1 MDVIM
6 LSAFTDFP
14 SCLIEFESL
23 VLNTFINFYLFRSF
37 AAIDLCCAAQY
48 GAEEP
53 EPSWNMLL
61 STWANTEPY
70 IEKQGL
76 LAGLCILGRG
86 QGCLD
91 LKQAYLESLYRF
103 LQAFVALLT
112 SQGSAVNP
120 DVLSPHPVAF
130 PVPVLNLVHRWMCD
144 LLHST
149 CRDFVQIRTLQCC
162 SLSLCS
168 KGQCRFGLD

>member
-1 MDVIM
+1 M

-61 STWANTEPY
+61 ST
-70 IEKQGL
+70 
-76 LAGLCILGRG
+76 
-86 QGCLD
+86 
-91 LKQAYLESLYRF
+91 
-103 LQAFVALLT
+103 
-112 SQGSAVNP
+112 
-120 DVLSPHPVAF
+120 
-130 PVPVLNLVHRWMCD
+130 
-144 LLHST
+144 
-149 CRDFVQIRTLQCC
+149 
-162 SLSLCS
+162 
-168 KGQCRFGLD
+168 